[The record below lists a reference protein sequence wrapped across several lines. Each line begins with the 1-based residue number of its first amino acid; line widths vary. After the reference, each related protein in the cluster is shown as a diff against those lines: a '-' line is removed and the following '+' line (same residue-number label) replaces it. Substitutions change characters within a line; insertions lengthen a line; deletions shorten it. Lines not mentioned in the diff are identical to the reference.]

1 MNTLDILILVALGAG
16 VVHGF
21 TTGLIR
27 QVSSVVGLIL
37 SFVMAARFMVSVADA
52 ASRLL
57 GISEDLAPLV
67 GFILVFI
74 LIQII
79 AFALAK
85 MVESVIGA
93 LKLTTVN
100 RALGGAFGAV
110 KAALVLSVL
119 FLVLDY
125 VNLPG
130 DAIESKS
137 SFYSPVAGLF
147 PKAWDFA
154 SEKWPQVESMSQK
167 FGKEIE
173 SGIRGMGE

>member
-27 QVSSVVGLIL
+27 QVTSVVGLIL
-37 SFVMAARFMVSVADA
+37 SFVMAARFMGSVADA

-67 GFILVFI
+67 ILVFI

-79 AFALAK
+79 ALALAK

-130 DAIESKS
+130 DTIESKS

-167 FGKEIE
+167 FGKDIE